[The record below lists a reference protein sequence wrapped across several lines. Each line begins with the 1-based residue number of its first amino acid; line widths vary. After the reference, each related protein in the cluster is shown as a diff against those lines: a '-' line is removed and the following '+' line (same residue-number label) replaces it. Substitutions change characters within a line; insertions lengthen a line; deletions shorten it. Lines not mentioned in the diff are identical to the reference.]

1 MFKQI
6 NLNTFP
12 QFLSFFVGIEKPA
25 PALINQNAQVEEHLF
40 SIADFCVQQNVHFEH
55 VMFETLVHIPQ
66 ETPDFL
72 KRADKAKEQG
82 KKVILAFTGVDS
94 TSIASQ
100 NLIFKN
106 QMPFN
111 TIPEEFYCAY
121 FSNFFVSTN
130 DDSINVL
137 LNHSALT

>member
-1 MFKQI
+1 MGF
-6 NLNTFP
+6 
-12 QFLSFFVGIEKPA
+12 G
-25 PALINQNAQVEEHLF
+25 
-40 SIADFCVQQNVHFEH
+40 IADFCVKQNVHFEH

-72 KRADKAKEQG
+72 KRAAQAKDNG

-100 NLIFKN
+100 NLIFKK

-121 FSNFFVSTN
+121 FSNFFIPTN
-130 DDSINVL
+130 SNSINVL
-137 LNHSALT
+137 LNHSTPN